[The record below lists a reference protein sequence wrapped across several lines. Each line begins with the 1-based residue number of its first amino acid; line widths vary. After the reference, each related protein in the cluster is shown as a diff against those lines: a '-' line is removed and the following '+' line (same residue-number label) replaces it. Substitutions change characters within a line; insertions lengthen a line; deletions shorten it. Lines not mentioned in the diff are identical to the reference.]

1 MFKWVLSVLVLLSVL
16 SAQKRWYRGNME
28 GMGEFTMDISVNGLE
43 DPAWEDKVRQVTLL
57 FLDQYKVK
65 INPKRFSPIL
75 QLRFDILDSRVNP
88 VSAYNIEISVM
99 DFYVPHNEYTDN
111 LQKKETVK
119 SFKSGKIYERQVL
132 GQVSSDM
139 LREDMEKKLMI
150 LLDGFVDQWFRDNP
164 IRQF

>member
-1 MFKWVLSVLVLLSVL
+1 
-16 SAQKRWYRGNME
+16 ME

-75 QLRFDILDSRVNP
+75 QLRFDILDSRANS
-88 VSAYNIEISVM
+88 VSAYNIGVSVM
-99 DFYVPHNEYTDN
+99 DFYVSHNEYTEN
-111 LQKKETVK
+111 LEKKEIVK

-132 GQVSSDM
+132 GQVSSEM
-139 LREDMEKKLMI
+139 LREDMEKKLM
-150 LLDGFVDQWFRDNP
+150 LLLNGFVDQWFRDNP